1 MPAFTI
7 VYKSKNDE
15 QLLKETVFMKSL
27 GAAKRSAMSQ
37 APVITHK
44 VEIYDLM
51 EKCLSHREGDAP
63 WKNV

>member
-27 GAAKRSAMSQ
+27 GAAKRSAMSH
-37 APVITHK
+37 APIITHK

-63 WKNV
+63 WENA